1 MALRHGVDATS
12 YENYLI
18 GPGAVYMNWESNASK
33 GTLLGETK
41 GGNVFEVIPTFHEVE
56 PDGAM
61 GHILDHTRISRI
73 DVRLTVNLLSV
84 TSANILLAIAGSTST
99 DRNIIHVPAE
109 FLGPAGS
116 KTLTTLTPLGTTSI
130 LSDTLKVYQDTG
142 SAPTLLTPAVNYTWS
157 ASNGNIYVNS
167 SGLAD
172 DSSITCQ
179 YDYDS
184 GSADTMTVITMLDA
198 IAHGGEADNIAIVG
212 EISDTTKT
220 NDCTLI
226 LYNAYCMNG
235 LTLTLPGGSEE
246 ETVMTLIFEGHWD
259 TGDLTL
265 SEAPFEIRY
274 SNE

>member
-1 MALRHGVDATS
+1 
-12 YENYLI
+12 
-18 GPGAVYMNWESNASK
+18 VYANWQSNAVK
-33 GTLLGETK
+33 GTLLGETR
-41 GGNVFEVIPTFHEVE
+41 GGNVFEVVPTFHEVE

-61 GHILDHTRISRI
+61 GHVLDHTRISRV

-84 TSANILLAIAGSTST
+84 TSANILLALAGSTST
-99 DRNIIHVPAE
+99 DRNIIHVPTE
-109 FLGPAGS
+109 FLGLAAS
-116 KTLTTLTPLGTTSI
+116 DAVTTLTPLGTKSI

-142 SAPTLLTPAVNYTWS
+142 IGPTLLTVATHYTWS
-157 ASNGNIYVNS
+157 GANGNIYINS
-167 SGLAD
+167 IGLSA
-172 DSSITCQ
+172 SASITCQ

-184 GSADTMTVITMLDA
+184 GTADTMTIITMLDA
-198 IAHGGEADNIAIVG
+198 IAHGGETDNIAIVG
-212 EISDTTKT
+212 ELSDTGHT

-259 TGDLTL
+259 TSDLTL